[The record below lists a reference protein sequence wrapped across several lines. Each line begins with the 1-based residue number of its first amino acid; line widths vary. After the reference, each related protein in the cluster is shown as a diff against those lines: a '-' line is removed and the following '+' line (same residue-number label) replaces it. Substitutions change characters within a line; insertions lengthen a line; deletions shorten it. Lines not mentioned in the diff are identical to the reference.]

1 MADLEG
7 VTNLITQLADYS
19 VLRHRSRMPR
29 LVIIVVT
36 TLRYGSRT
44 LGLVVKDG
52 ATARHGS
59 KMPRWLG
66 WPTVGEQKLDGTDR
80 NEKVQELVAGS
91 RQQKQVR
98 QLATAWLQQRW
109 PVKDCFGTEE
119 TEDDV
124 VLSKEGLVTI
134 EHKDGACPLCCSSAA
149 GLVWASMGDG
159 RRRWTSVPD
168 RSVEERR
175 RLVGDVLTVEIEQRG
190 RE

>member
-1 MADLEG
+1 
-7 VTNLITQLADYS
+7 
-19 VLRHRSRMPR
+19 MPR

-44 LGLVVKDG
+44 PGLVVKDA

-59 KMPRWLG
+59 KMPRWLEGASEREEPMAVRLARDDKSKGDSG
-66 WPTVGEQKLDGTDR
+66 WPTVGERKLDGTDR
-80 NEKVQELVAGS
+80 NEKVQELAAGS

-109 PVKDCFGTEE
+109 PVKDRFGTEE

-124 VLSKEGLVTI
+124 VLSREGLVTI